1 MSVLVWA
8 ERETQNFAS
17 LLGRY
22 AVIDS
27 GLLNECIGMGRTGDA
42 RFCVSQGVYAVVVSG
57 LLHEYVGIDR
67 TGDARFYVSTGLA
80 PLMEMG
86 NMYAI
91 ESLLW
96 CVSMCG

>member
-8 ERETQNFAS
+8 ERETEDFAS

-42 RFCVSQGVYAVVVSG
+42 RFCVS
-57 LLHEYVGIDR
+57 
-67 TGDARFYVSTGLA
+67 TGLV

>member
-1 MSVLVWA
+1 MSVLVLA

-42 RFCVSQGVYAVVVSG
+42 RFCVS
-57 LLHEYVGIDR
+57 
-67 TGDARFYVSTGLA
+67 TGLA
-80 PLMEMG
+80 PL
-86 NMYAI
+86 
-91 ESLLW
+91 
-96 CVSMCG
+96 SM

>member
-1 MSVLVWA
+1 MI
-8 ERETQNFAS
+8 FAACKS
-17 LLGRY
+17 R
-22 AVIDS
+22 
-27 GLLNECIGMGRTGDA
+27 DA
-42 RFCVSQGVYAVVVSG
+42 KFCVSQGVYAVIVSG